1 MEVDFMLINTVTS
14 LLMHYFND
22 GSPVSA
28 RTLQRRCANGVI
40 DEALSSGFIREYRK
54 DEDGYSLYIV
64 TEKGRDKRNN

>member
-1 MEVDFMLINTVTS
+1 MLINTVTP

-28 RTLQRRCANGVI
+28 RTLQRKCAKCVI
-40 DEALSSGFIREYRK
+40 DEALNSGFIREYGK

-64 TEKGRDKRNN
+64 TEKGRDKRNK